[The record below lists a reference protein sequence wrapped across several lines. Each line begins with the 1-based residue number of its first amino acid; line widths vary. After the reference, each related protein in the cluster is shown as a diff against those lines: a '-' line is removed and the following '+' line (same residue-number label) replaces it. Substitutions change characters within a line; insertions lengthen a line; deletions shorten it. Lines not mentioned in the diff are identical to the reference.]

1 MTLNSSGPI
10 SLAGT
15 TAGVSIEIE
24 NGGNGTTQISLNDGA
39 VRTLAGVTTPNS
51 TITMPTNFYGKSN
64 RVAVTVTLASSTQNY
79 TWNKCKV
86 PGYSA
91 GKTCATLKINS
102 GVYVYSSSTGSQALT
117 ISTAWTSGDAVKIIN
132 CGYIIG
138 MGGNGGNASFGGSGG
153 GGGGTAILAQYPVSI
168 TNNNTVGGGG
178 GGGGGGGAS
187 GGYDGE
193 GGFTFQ
199 GGGGGGGG
207 RTGLTNSGGGCG
219 TCGRNGGA
227 GTSSSAGGGG
237 SACYPGGSG
246 GNWGSGGFGGANGS
260 GPAGSFPGFPGGGAG
275 PATSGNSFITWTVTG
290 TRYGPLG

>member
-24 NGGNGTTQISLNDGA
+24 NGGNGTTQISLNDGP
-39 VRTLAGVTTPNS
+39 VRTLAGVTTPSS

-64 RVAVTVTLASSTQNY
+64 RVAVTVTLSASTANY

-102 GVYVYSSSTGSQALT
+102 GVYVYSGSTGSQALT
-117 ISTAWTSGDAVKIIN
+117 VSSAWTSGDVVKIIN

-138 MGGNGGNASFGGSGG
+138 MGGCGGNGGFNGGVGTNA
-153 GGGGTAILAQYPVSI
+153 GTALLAQYPVSI
-168 TNNNTVGGGG
+168 TNNSTVGGGG
-178 GGGGGGGAS
+178 GGGGGGGYVVYFCGES
-187 GGYDGE
+187 GSFIYC
-193 GGFTFQ
+193 

-207 RTGLTNSGGGCG
+207 RTGLTPTNGGYGDAGPGSGG
-219 TCGRNGGA
+219 TN
-227 GTSSSAGGGG
+227 SSAGGGG
-237 SACYPGGSG
+237 GGTPGGPGGGWGSSGSG
-246 GNWGSGGFGGANGS
+246 GSPGAGGTKY
-260 GPAGSFPGFPGGGAG
+260 PGYSGGGAG
-275 PATSGNSFITWTVTG
+275 PATSGNSFITWTVVG
-290 TRYGPLG
+290 NRYGPLG

>member
-24 NGGNGTTQISLNDGA
+24 NGGNGTTQISLNCTA
-39 VRTLAGVTTPNS
+39 VRNLAGVPS
-51 TITMPTNFYGKSN
+51 GAIAMPTNFYGKSN
-64 RVAVTVTLASSTQNY
+64 RVAVTVTLSSSTTNY

-102 GVYVYSSSTGSQALT
+102 GVYVYSSSAGSQAMT
-117 ISTAWTSGDAVKIIN
+117 VSNAWTSGDVVKIIN

-138 MGGNGGNASFGGSGG
+138 MGGCGGYGGFNGSNGTNA
-153 GGGGTAILAQYPVSI
+153 GTALVAQYPVSI

-178 GGGGGGGAS
+178 GGGGGGGYTV
-187 GGYDGE
+187 GFDGE
-193 GGFTFQ
+193 GGFTYC

-207 RTGLTNSGGGCG
+207 RTGLTPTN
-219 TCGRNGGA
+219 
-227 GTSSSAGGGG
+227 GGGG
-237 SACYPGGSG
+237 DSGAGSG
-246 GNWGSGGFGGANGS
+246 GTNSGAGSGGPGNAGG
-260 GPAGSFPGFPGGGAG
+260 PGGGWGSSGNGGNGGTSHSGYGGGAAG
-275 PATSGNSFITWTVTG
+275 PATSGNSYITWTVAG
-290 TRYGPLG
+290 NRYGPLG